1 MSSPFLPPKP
11 SRGLVLH
18 IGMPK
23 TGTTTLQS
31 LLFARHTGIDFL
43 GKTREY
49 PGPMNC
55 RSQEIYPLLRPL
67 LWKVSEP
74 WNAAA
79 LRSQWEVALKDRDPS
94 KVLVGSW
101 EGLGSSVLSDHQ
113 ETLRRAM
120 ATFGSCRLLICL
132 RNPITLVPSMYLQS
146 LRGRHDVSNGEVFG
160 THWFM
165 EIDQWIAKWRD
176 TGRLNRLL
184 SYAERIRISAELLGE
199 ENVLVLLYEDLCQD
213 QERFVRTICQ
223 FLGVDEAEGLGHVQQ
238 GHLHTRISQD
248 QIEFLRRV
256 ERSYIWRWW
265 LNRKSPK
272 AQRQILDAHAGAG
285 TPARIELPAPC
296 VGIVADATREGN
308 RWLMERYR
316 LDLERYQYPL

>member
-1 MSSPFLPPKP
+1 MSSVPLPPKP
-11 SRGLVLH
+11 YPGLVLH
-18 IGMPK
+18 IGLPK
-23 TGTTTLQS
+23 TGTTTLQT
-31 LLFARHTGIDFL
+31 LLFENHSGIGYL
-43 GKTREY
+43 GKNRGF
-49 PGPMNC
+49 PGEKNC
-55 RSQEIYPLLRPL
+55 RSPQIYELLRPM
-67 LWKVSEP
+67 LWAVDEPLHPTVSRKQVD
-74 WNAAA
+74 A
-79 LRSQWEVALKDRDPS
+79 LRQEIAGS

-113 ETLRRAM
+113 ETLRRAI

-146 LRGRHDVSNGEVFG
+146 LRGRHDVSNREVFG

-165 EIDQWIAKWRD
+165 EIDQWIARWRD

-213 QERFVRTICQ
+213 QDRFVRTICQ

-256 ERSYIWRWW
+256 ERSFVWRWW

-272 AQRQILDAHAGAG
+272 AQRKILDDHAGAG